1 MNIDCVRVKGLF
13 DDFDHELAFAT
24 GERIMLVIGPN
35 GFGKTTILN
44 LIHVLFNQPI
54 NRLASMP
61 FQEINVSFDDGTC
74 LTAKR
79 VTASHHHDGSR
90 SPLTLT
96 RHRGSKIKTFDLP
109 RGSVD
114 QKDLS
119 FSISSIEKF
128 IPVLDR
134 VDTRKWQN
142 AETGAILDL
151 NDVLTDFWDEL
162 PHDFPPYGVLPVPDW
177 LQDLRDSV
185 DVRLIDTERL
195 TRISRQRRRGRTV
208 PPKRTVSHYSQ
219 LLARHIQNSIAQYGA
234 LSQSRDRTFPARLVA
249 AGPKQS
255 NGSVEKLREDLDMI
269 DQKLSQLED
278 VGLLAGEQF
287 NLEIPDLDRVDE
299 SQRSVLAVY
308 AEDAK
313 EKLAV
318 FDELYKKVSTFK
330 RIVNTRFSHKRVE
343 VSEKGL
349 QVIKDDD
356 TNLELDK
363 LSSGEQHELVMLYEL
378 LFRTK
383 SNSLIL
389 IDEPEISLHV
399 VWQEQWLKD
408 LKETAELSGFRA
420 IVATHSPEI
429 IGDKWHLAVELRG
442 RNEV

>member
-1 MNIDCVRVKGLF
+1 MNIDRVRVKGLF

-61 FQEINVSFDDGTC
+61 FQEVNVSFDDGTC

-96 RHRGSKIKTFDLP
+96 RHQGSEIKTFELP
-109 RGSVD
+109 SVP
-114 QKDLS
+114 DLS
-119 FSISSIEKF
+119 ISYIEKF
-128 IPVLDR
+128 IPILDR
-134 VDTRKWQN
+134 IDTRKWRN
-142 AETGAILDL
+142 TETGAILDL
-151 NDVLTDFWDEL
+151 HEVLTDFRDEL
-162 PHDFPPYGVLPVPDW
+162 PPDFPPYGVLQVPDW
-177 LQDLRDSV
+177 LQGLRDSV

-195 TRISRQRRRGRTV
+195 TRISRQRQRSRTV
-208 PPKRTVSHYSQ
+208 SPKRTVRHYSQ
-219 LLARHIQNSIAQYGA
+219 LLSDHIQNSIAQYGA
-234 LSQSRDRTFPARLVA
+234 LSQSRDRTFPVRLVA

-269 DQKLSQLED
+269 DQKLSQLKD

-349 QVIKDDD
+349 QVTKDDD